1 MGELD
6 GGASWLLRAGAEAIV
21 TTKRELIKNGGIR
34 FSKFSMVGFTN
45 ALVDIGALNLLL
57 WLAPTREAWLL
68 AIYNAVALI
77 LANTNSYF
85 GNTFWTFRGRA
96 NHGRRQTSLFFL
108 QALANI
114 AVSNGLFYVLV
125 RTLLVYDVV
134 PGWIAGNV
142 AKVISIVVASVM
154 SFFLMRYLVF
164 NRE

>member
-1 MGELD
+1 M
-6 GGASWLLRAGAEAIV
+6 
-21 TTKRELIKNGGIR
+21 TTKREWIKRGSIR
-34 FSKFSMVGFTN
+34 FSKFSMVGATN
-45 ALVDIGALNLLL
+45 ALVDIGTLNLLL

-68 AIYNAVALI
+68 AAYNLVALV
-77 LANTNSYF
+77 LANVNSYF
-85 GNTFWTFRGRA
+85 GNAFWTFRGQA

-114 AVSNGLFYVLV
+114 AVSNGLFYLLV

-142 AKVISIVVASVM
+142 AKVISIAVASVM

-164 NRE
+164 ARK